1 MHIPR
6 VESSLSSN
14 FHHGDVL
21 RRFFRLHVCV
31 KHVLPTCIKVNICFT
46 VFILILYGA
55 KITLNGYFLSV
66 FVSIAQNNL
75 NLLGYMQ
82 VHNTFDN
89 AKALSTVRLT
99 DFTNLGGSLLTRHL
113 DN

>member
-1 MHIPR
+1 
-6 VESSLSSN
+6 
-14 FHHGDVL
+14 
-21 RRFFRLHVCV
+21 
-31 KHVLPTCIKVNICFT
+31 
-46 VFILILYGA
+46 
-55 KITLNGYFLSV
+55 
-66 FVSIAQNNL
+66 
-75 NLLGYMQ
+75 MQ